1 MHQHALS
8 RLQRA
13 VGDHGVVHGGER
25 ERRQWLAGNGYRI
38 VGEEL
43 HGDTARIGATLRAA
57 AMVDIGYE
65 DTHPSPDRI
74 GGLKIIVNQV
84 MYPGV
89 PDRAACRF
97 VIRAVNNGSA
107 TVSAYTLLRTLDGEK
122 SELNTWM
129 VPTGSLAPGQSSER
143 LYSCKNARY
152 LVIDQQTLEGW
163 PGRCMVNGEERSPCP
178 LTLTLEAN
186 LNIVA
191 K

>member
-1 MHQHALS
+1 LVKYQMALIAAALTAMAAFGVQASSAPKEGKELPPSIATQHAD
-8 RLQRA
+8 LQPPP
-13 VGDHGVVHGGER
+13 
-25 ERRQWLAGNGYRI
+25 I
-38 VGEEL
+38 V
-43 HGDTARIGATLRAA
+43 A
-57 AMVDIGYE
+57 
-65 DTHPSPDRI
+65 DRI
-74 GGLKIIVNQV
+74 GGLKIIANQV

-129 VPTGSLAPGQSSER
+129 VPTGSLAPGQASER

-178 LTLTLEAN
+178 LTLALEAN

>member
-1 MHQHALS
+1 LLVKYQMAL
-8 RLQRA
+8 
-13 VGDHGVVHGGER
+13 
-25 ERRQWLAGNGYRI
+25 I
-38 VGEEL
+38 
-43 HGDTARIGATLRAA
+43 AA
-57 AMVDIGYE
+57 ALTVTTAFGVQASSAPKE
-65 DTHPSPDRI
+65 GKELPPSIATQRTDLQPPPIVTDRI

>member
-1 MHQHALS
+1 LIKTQVVLMSAALIAMAAS
-8 RLQRA
+8 GALASSAPKEGKELPPSIAIQRA
-13 VGDHGVVHGGER
+13 EL
-25 ERRQWLAGNGYRI
+25 QPPPI
-38 VGEEL
+38 V
-43 HGDTARIGATLRAA
+43 A
-57 AMVDIGYE
+57 
-65 DTHPSPDRI
+65 DRI

-97 VIRAVNNGSA
+97 VIRAVNSGSA
-107 TVSAYTLLRTLDGEK
+107 TVSTYTLLRTLDGEK

-129 VPTGSLAPGQSSER
+129 VPTGSLAPGQASER

-152 LVIDQQTLEGW
+152 LVLDQQTLEGW

-178 LTLTLEAN
+178 LTLALEAN
-186 LNIVA
+186 LNIVS

>member
-1 MHQHALS
+1 MLVKFQMALMAAALTAMAALGAQAS
-8 RLQRA
+8 SAPKEGKELPPSIAIQRA
-13 VGDHGVVHGGER
+13 DL
-25 ERRQWLAGNGYRI
+25 QPPPI
-38 VGEEL
+38 V
-43 HGDTARIGATLRAA
+43 A
-57 AMVDIGYE
+57 
-65 DTHPSPDRI
+65 DRI

-97 VIRAVNNGSA
+97 VIRAVNSGSA
-107 TVSAYTLLRTLDGEK
+107 TVSTYTLLRTLDGEK

-129 VPTGSLAPGQSSER
+129 VPTGSLAPGQASER

-152 LVIDQQTLEGW
+152 LVVDQQTLEGW

-178 LTLTLEAN
+178 LTLALEAN